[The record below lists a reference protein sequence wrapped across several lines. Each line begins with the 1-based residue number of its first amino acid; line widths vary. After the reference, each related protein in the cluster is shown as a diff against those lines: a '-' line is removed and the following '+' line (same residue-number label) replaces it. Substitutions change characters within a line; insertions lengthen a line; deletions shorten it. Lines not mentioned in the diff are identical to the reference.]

1 MALAGGQTNQV
12 KQIAASITEFGFTQP
27 ILVDG
32 KNRVIAG
39 HGRLLAAKSLGM
51 AEVPVIELA
60 GLSAA
65 QRHRRRKPHR
75 VKRWQQFTGETATL
89 ETDGRT
95 FAEIAAARHQE
106 AA

>member
-1 MALAGGQTNQV
+1 MSNSPAGPDAVELSDAQV

-32 KNRVIAG
+32 KSGMIAG
-39 HGRLLAAKSLGM
+39 HGRLLATKSLV
-51 AEVPVIELA
+51 AW
-60 GLSAA
+60 LSAA
-65 QRHRRRKPHR
+65 QRHRRRKPHH